1 MHQFA
6 KFAKTTL
13 YRGYFQNHH
22 QLCPSFLTFFEKI
35 CLSTADYRKNTPKRS
50 HPFRKKSEKNC
61 LLTSVYHF
69 FTIEMLQLF
78 RIFSKN
84 FHLLPGLYP
93 KRHPFV
99 LPLSEK
105 NLKNITPTPLTISFS
120 PPKCCTFF
128 KKIEK
133 FLYPHLPYHRLGAVF
148 APFSPKKQSARRRL
162 AFPPLPRLFPKRYP
176 FVLPFSEKIRKK
188 HHLYTGYYQDYPPV
202 L

>member
-1 MHQFA
+1 MRQFA
-6 KFAKTTL
+6 KFAKITL

-22 QLCPSFLTFFEKI
+22 YLRSSFLTFFKKTSHLHW
-35 CLSTADYRKNTPKRS
+35 CYRKNTPKRS

-120 PPKCCTFF
+120 PPKRCTVF
-128 KKIEK
+128 KKN
-133 FLYPHLPYHRLGAVF
+133 
-148 APFSPKKQSARRRL
+148 
-162 AFPPLPRLFPKRYP
+162 
-176 FVLPFSEKIRKK
+176 
-188 HHLYTGYYQDYPPV
+188 
-202 L
+202 